1 VRVAAE
7 HITLFAGLKGV
18 PEADLQAEIEK
29 RLEAVALLGEANSR
43 SKTFSG
49 GMKRRLSLAI
59 ALTGDPAMVLLDE
72 PTTGMDPVSRR
83 EVWTLL
89 EVRAIERSVHVGC
102 VALTSA
108 GVCVYVAVCGCAWLC
123 VCMT

>member
-1 VRVAAE
+1 MRVAAE

-49 GMKRRLSLAI
+49 GMKRRLSLVI

-108 GVCVYVAVCGCAWLC
+108 GVCVCVAVRGC
-123 VCMT
+123 VCA